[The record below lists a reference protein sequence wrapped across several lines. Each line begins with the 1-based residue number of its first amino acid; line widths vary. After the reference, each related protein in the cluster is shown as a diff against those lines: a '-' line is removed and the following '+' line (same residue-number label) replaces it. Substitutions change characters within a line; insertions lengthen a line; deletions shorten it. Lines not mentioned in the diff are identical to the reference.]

1 MAQLNSFHR
10 VFGVYGHAIPMN
22 HIQTDATQIC
32 NQSDIIDLHLDTW
45 IPKRLWGYHPNK
57 RHRRAIFGRHF
68 FGHSDVP
75 RLIEA
80 GVTGAMWSITTNPFK
95 LNNARWLTFL
105 ENLRRLEQFCAD
117 TEGVSLCRTYADYTR
132 AKQDGLHAVF
142 PCVQGANAVS
152 GAPDGIGSLPE
163 NHGILRMTLVHL
175 TPSVY
180 GNTSSPGNLLHT
192 HKGLTNAGK
201 TLVEEMNQHRVMVDL
216 AHIHP
221 DGFWDAVDVHDP
233 RPILVTHT
241 GVQGFLRIGETW
253 MTSRSEPLPT
263 QVAWSES
270 CLPQFLLTVESGMR
284 Q

>member
-1 MAQLNSFHR
+1 MAQLNSLHR

-75 RLIEA
+75 RLLEA

-117 TEGVSLCRTYADYTR
+117 WRRRLFRCPGDLHEKVKYGLLYPQ
-132 AKQDGLHAVF
+132 AKRSQRLKQEMVF
-142 PCVQGANAVS
+142 F
-152 GAPDGIGSLPE
+152 DKRPE
-163 NHGILRMTLVHL
+163 CERNSDELIDMI
-175 TPSVY
+175 
-180 GNTSSPGNLLHT
+180 
-192 HKGLTNAGK
+192 
-201 TLVEEMNQHRVMVDL
+201 EDMVRKEDNEL
-216 AHIHP
+216 
-221 DGFWDAVDVHDP
+221 F
-233 RPILVTHT
+233 R
-241 GVQGFLRIGETW
+241 
-253 MTSRSEPLPT
+253 
-263 QVAWSES
+263 
-270 CLPQFLLTVESGMR
+270 
-284 Q
+284 